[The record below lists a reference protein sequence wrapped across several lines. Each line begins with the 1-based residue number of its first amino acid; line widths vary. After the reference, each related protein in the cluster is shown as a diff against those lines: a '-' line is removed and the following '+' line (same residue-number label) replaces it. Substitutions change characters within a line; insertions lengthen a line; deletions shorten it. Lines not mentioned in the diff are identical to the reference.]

1 MIVVTKRYD
10 FDNAKPVLAYDG
22 ETEELWG
29 EPRLW
34 ESHLDKVGLTE
45 KEFAAF
51 FDGPNLLAGK
61 YDGDDPFA
69 DVADAEDKLR
79 NYPPGS
85 EEIPDVPTVRPL
97 DRDYER
103 EYGHW
108 D

>member
-1 MIVVTKRYD
+1 MIVVYRVSKSGEME
-10 FDNAKPVLAYDG
+10 NVLAYDA
-22 ETEELWG
+22 ENEQLWG

-51 FDGPNLLAGK
+51 FDGPNYVAGK
-61 YDGDDPFA
+61 YEGDDPFT
-69 DVADAEDKLR
+69 DVPNAGDELR

-85 EEIPDVPTVRPL
+85 EEIPDVPTVEPL